1 MTTTTDTYQVAN
13 ATRKEATMATM
24 LPTTMGEIARV
35 ALASLAEV
43 PAMVTAVTVLTA
55 NGELTMTRE
64 AAQMWAAAN

>member
-1 MTTTTDTYQVAN
+1 
-13 ATRKEATMATM
+13 MATM